1 MSPPSNRAMLRKTL
15 RAQLREVRRSLP
27 AAQRIAAA
35 DALAQRLLALP
46 MLAQTDPS
54 AGGYVAGYWAM
65 DGEIGLHAL
74 QLGLPKGWIYCLPIL
89 HPDGTLRFA
98 PWHPGD
104 SLVTNRYGIPEP
116 DISPDAALRAD
127 AMTLVLLPL
136 VGFDAHCHRLGMGGG
151 WYDRSFAFRNTQ
163 PAPPWLVGVGFA
175 AQQTDAIA
183 HEYWDIRMDAICCEN
198 ATYFREDHA

>member
-1 MSPPSNRAMLRKTL
+1 MSPPSNRALLRKTL
-15 RAQLREVRRSLP
+15 RTQLRETRRSLP

-46 MLAQTDPS
+46 MLTQTDPS
-54 AGGYVAGYWAM
+54 TAGYAAGYWAM
-65 DGEIGLHAL
+65 DGEIGLHAF
-74 QLGLPKGWIYCLPIL
+74 QLRLPKGWIYCLPIL
-89 HPDGTLRFA
+89 HPDDTLRFA
-98 PWHPGD
+98 PWRPGD
-104 SLVTNRYGIPEP
+104 PLVTNRYGIPEP
-116 DISPDAALRAD
+116 DISPDAALHAD

-151 WYDRSFAFRNTQ
+151 WYDRSFAFRNAQ

-183 HEYWDIRMDAICCEN
+183 HEQWDIQMDAICCEN